1 MQNAIDKISYKIEET
16 SDYLQLKYFYY
27 ANDLEIDLEDEEVPP
42 IIKNWRAIRSDGE
55 LIGGITLG
63 FREGEYIIDGIA
75 VDKRYRKGN
84 LGRELLNTAIDEIK
98 RRNGNLLYLVARAP
112 KFFAKQGFVSIQRT
126 ESPEFFECYT
136 CPQYQNTCFPEVM
149 RFEI

>member
-27 ANDLEIDLEDEEVPP
+27 ANDLEIDLEDEELPP

-84 LGRELLNTAIDEIK
+84 LGRELLDTAIDEIK

-136 CPQYQNTCFPEVM
+136 CPQYQKTCFPEVM
-149 RFEI
+149 RREI